1 MNIKILLTIPVLLA
15 CQSLAAQQD
24 TVQTAAA
31 AAADSTE
38 VNRQMPPAVPV
49 DPVRTLGK
57 VAAIDTLPTG
67 NDALRIVLFNDNT
80 WRYVLSQD
88 YVQDTT
94 VFADHWNTSSIHA
107 YNDVELSSL
116 PEAAAI
122 MLVDSL
128 KSYHYPYLGRMSS
141 RYGLRRGR
149 PHQGVDLPLKTG
161 DPIYAAFDGKVR
173 YSGYNGGGYGNLVV
187 IRHTNGLETYYG
199 HLSERGV
206 EAGDWVVAGQQIG
219 CGGSTG
225 RSSGPHLH
233 FEVRYKGQSFDPE
246 RVIDFDKGQLRR
258 DELLL
263 KRRHFSIYSKF
274 GQNFDDEEAN
284 EKQDEAERKA
294 AAAVQ
299 YHTIRK
305 GDTLGHIARKYH
317 TSVKRICQLNGI
329 KETTILRLGKR
340 LRVR

>member
-1 MNIKILLTIPVLLA
+1 M
-15 CQSLAAQQD
+15 
-24 TVQTAAA
+24 QTAAA

-49 DPVRTLGK
+49 DPVRTIGK

-80 WRYVLSQD
+80 WRYVPSQD

-219 CGGSTG
+219 LGGSTG

-233 FEVRYKGQSFDPE
+233 FG
-246 RVIDFDKGQLRR
+246 
-258 DELLL
+258 
-263 KRRHFSIYSKF
+263 SKIQ
-274 GQNFDDEEAN
+274 GTVVSTPSA
-284 EKQDEAERKA
+284 
-294 AAAVQ
+294 
-299 YHTIRK
+299 
-305 GDTLGHIARKYH
+305 
-317 TSVKRICQLNGI
+317 
-329 KETTILRLGKR
+329 
-340 LRVR
+340 

>member
-1 MNIKILLTIPVLLA
+1 MPE
-15 CQSLAAQQD
+15 SGSAAGHG
-24 TVQTAAA
+24 
-31 AAADSTE
+31 ADSSGCRS
-38 VNRQMPPAVPV
+38 RQH
-49 DPVRTLGK
+49 PVRTIGK

-225 RSSGPHLH
+225 RSSGPTNCC
-233 FEVRYKGQSFDPE
+233 SNA
-246 RVIDFDKGQLRR
+246 VISASTRNSARTSTTRR
-258 DELLL
+258 PTRSRTRPSARPLPQCSTTPYA
-263 KRRHFSIYSKF
+263 R
-274 GQNFDDEEAN
+274 A
-284 EKQDEAERKA
+284 
-294 AAAVQ
+294 
-299 YHTIRK
+299 IRW
-305 GDTLGHIARKYH
+305 DT
-317 TSVKRICQLNGI
+317 
-329 KETTILRLGKR
+329 
-340 LRVR
+340 